1 MWKYRLRKGNT
12 RKKSLYLCFSLC
24 FSLWR
29 LHTTWIKVQSVETWT
44 KYRQL
49 NERVTATHGQ
59 EDMVVIQAVEIQLG
73 FLSKKT
79 ERGIECLKCATQPP
93 YLLGAAVLFTTTV
106 VRILKSTL
114 IARSDLFWTIVCI
127 NSLSFYITRLYFKNG
142 GGGFVRKLLASLVV
156 PSIPISDISPSG
168 VGLIAS

>member
-12 RKKSLYLCFSLC
+12 RKKSLYLC

-44 KYRQL
+44 KYRRL
-49 NERVTATHGQ
+49 NERVTAPRGRQ
-59 EDMVVIQAVEIQLG
+59 DLVVIQAVEIQLG

-79 ERGIECLKCATQPP
+79 ERGIESLKYASQPP
-93 YLLGAAVLFTTTV
+93 CLLGAAVLFTTTV

-114 IARSDLFWTIVCI
+114 IARSDLYWTIVSI
-127 NSLSFYITRLYFKNG
+127 NSLSLYIICLY
-142 GGGFVRKLLASLVV
+142 L
-156 PSIPISDISPSG
+156 
-168 VGLIAS
+168 